1 MKYGRSQD
9 EFDWLEKGDF
19 LLLKMSYDKAISEQK
34 ESFKIPI
41 SGFDGSPEYKHHLQ
55 KFVTDKGLTYES
67 DGTHFI
73 FHIS

>member
-41 SGFDGSPEYKHHLQ
+41 SGFDGSPKYKHHLQ

-67 DGTHFI
+67 DGTYFI